1 MILQCF
7 VWNIRDL
14 PINNRI
20 EGDYHDLVRGQKMRN
35 WYTADTHFGDDSNDI
50 LIRDM
55 RPFKDITEYTK
66 EQVRIWNEQASADDT
81 IYVLGDFCNYNIHEK
96 DFRSGL
102 AVSKLVNAHIICV
115 IGNSEERVIDEHFD
129 GDFNRFREYCLTDP
143 GFKFDDV
150 IKNKHIDINGTRF
163 FLTHKPS
170 DHDKSCLTLFG
181 HVHRGLGLYRPFGFN
196 MSTDINNFRLFS
208 DDDIV
213 FLMKQKRDWWDND
226 PDVNCNDI
234 IAPWN

>member
-1 MILQCF
+1 M
-7 VWNIRDL
+7 
-14 PINNRI
+14 
-20 EGDYHDLVRGQKMRN
+20 GN
-35 WYTADTHFGDDSNDI
+35 WYTADTHFGSDSNDI

-55 RPFKDITEYTK
+55 RPFKDIAEYTA

-96 DFRSGL
+96 DYKSGL
-102 AVSKLVNAHIICV
+102 AVSKLVNAHIIYI
-115 IGNSEERVIDEHFD
+115 IGNSEERVIDDHFG
-129 GDFNRFREYCLTDP
+129 GDFNRFKEYCLTDP
-143 GFKFDDV
+143 EFRFDDV
-150 IKNKHIDINGTRF
+150 IKNAYIDINGTRF
-163 FLTHKPS
+163 FLTHKPT
-170 DHDKSCLTLFG
+170 DHDKTCLTLFG
-181 HVHRGLGLYRPFGFN
+181 HVHKGLGLYRPFGFN

-234 IAPWN
+234 IYPWN